1 MRKDEK
7 PLKILICNAG
17 STSLKFKLWEMPG
30 HGELAEGRVERVG
43 SKNAI
48 FRYSHG
54 ECSVRREPLD
64 IPDYTC
70 GIRMFLDALT
80 DPQTGAI
87 GSLGEIE
94 AVGFKTVLARGYL
107 GVHELTD
114 DVLDGM
120 RAYLSVAPAHNVPY
134 LEAIGVMRA
143 QLPEAR
149 LVGVFETSFH
159 RTIPE
164 EHRVYPVP
172 YEWYEKYGVMR
183 MGYHGASHGYI
194 AEKLK
199 AHRRV
204 ISCHLGGSG
213 SLCAILDGKS
223 MDNSFGFSLQ
233 AGILHAQRTG
243 DMDVYIIPYLLEQG
257 LSMDEI
263 LYGLCKNGG
272 LKGIS
277 GTSGD
282 LRDVQTAADAGSA
295 RAKLAMD
302 VYVTQLLRYIG
313 AYYMELGGVDAIVF
327 TGGIGEN
334 SWRLREMVLDKLAH
348 IGVKYDRALNRR
360 VSGEQLISTPD
371 SAVAVHIIPANEEL
385 MVVRSVWSWL
395 NNSERK

>member
-1 MRKDEK
+1 MNM
-7 PLKILICNAG
+7 LICNAG
-17 STSLKFKLWEMPG
+17 STSLKFKLWAMP
-30 HGELAEGRVERVG
+30 ELTALAEGRVERVG
-43 SKNAI
+43 SDSAI
-48 FRYSHG
+48 YTY
-54 ECSVRREPLD
+54 RRGDFKTRAEGLS
-64 IPDYTC
+64 IPDYTA
-70 GIRMFLDALT
+70 GVRLFLADLT
-80 DPQTGAI
+80 DASHGAI
-87 GSLGEIE
+87 SALDEIA
-94 AVGFKTVLARGYL
+94 AVGFKTVLSKDFY
-107 GVHELTD
+107 GVHELTEE
-114 DVLDGM
+114 VKAGM
-120 RAYLSVAPAHNVPY
+120 RAYMAVAPAHNGPY
-134 LEAIGVMRA
+134 LEAIAVFEA
-143 QLPEAR
+143 LLPDAPR
-149 LVGVFETSFH
+149 IGVFETAFH
-159 RTIPE
+159 TTIPLE
-164 EHRVYPVP
+164 RRVYPVP

-272 LKGIS
+272 LKGLS

-295 RAKLAMD
+295 RAKLALR

-313 AYYMELGGVDAIVF
+313 AYYMELGGVDAIAF

-334 SWRLREMVLDKLAH
+334 SWQLREMVLDKLAH

-360 VSGEQLISTPD
+360 VSDEQLISTPD
-371 SAVAVHIIPANEEL
+371 SAVAIHVIPANEEL